1 MRKESSECDARRA
14 VVRQF
19 QIDTAKKFLM
29 RKFNMMLRATAVVV
43 GRSGLTEPGLSGI
56 SHAHAG
62 LAKLRPVLPPN
73 VFVRDCCRRP
83 PVTPPNRVSRN
94 EGRSVATKS
103 FTTLQCG
110 AST

>member
-62 LAKLRPVLPPN
+62 LAKLRPPP
-73 VFVRDCCRRP
+73 P
-83 PVTPPNRVSRN
+83 
-94 EGRSVATKS
+94 
-103 FTTLQCG
+103 TTI
-110 AST
+110 